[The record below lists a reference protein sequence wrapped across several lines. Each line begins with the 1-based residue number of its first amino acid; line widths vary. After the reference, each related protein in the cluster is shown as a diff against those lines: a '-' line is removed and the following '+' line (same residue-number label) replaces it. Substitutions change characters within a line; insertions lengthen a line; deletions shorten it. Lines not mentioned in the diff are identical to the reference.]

1 MKELCDWLDAI
12 PMPWI
17 EMGIVGGLV
26 FVLLVKLVTCTLSGR
41 WIMSERQRKLT
52 VPEEAMFYKYPVL
65 KIPTGRRNEQLII
78 GLEKAQAIMTNL
90 GAIRE
95 FVNKH
100 VQERNAEQI

>member
-1 MKELCDWLDAI
+1 MMA
-12 PMPWI
+12 
-17 EMGIVGGLV
+17 
-26 FVLLVKLVTCTLSGR
+26 T
-41 WIMSERQRKLT
+41 RQPKLT
-52 VPEEAMFYKYPVL
+52 APAEDKFYKYPVL

-100 VQERNAEQI
+100 VQERNQSL